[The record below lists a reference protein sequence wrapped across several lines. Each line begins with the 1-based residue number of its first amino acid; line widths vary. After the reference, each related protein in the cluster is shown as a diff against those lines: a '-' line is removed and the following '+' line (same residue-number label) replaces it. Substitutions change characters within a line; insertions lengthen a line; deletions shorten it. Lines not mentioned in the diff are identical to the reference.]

1 MNDIEKQEIEAI
13 KKELNIHGECS
24 DLKTLRVMKRLSDGM
39 NEAERIVD
47 QANKP
52 KMKCRVFRAFKNG
65 FR

>member
-1 MNDIEKQEIEAI
+1 
-13 KKELNIHGECS
+13 
-24 DLKTLRVMKRLSDGM
+24 MKRLSDGM